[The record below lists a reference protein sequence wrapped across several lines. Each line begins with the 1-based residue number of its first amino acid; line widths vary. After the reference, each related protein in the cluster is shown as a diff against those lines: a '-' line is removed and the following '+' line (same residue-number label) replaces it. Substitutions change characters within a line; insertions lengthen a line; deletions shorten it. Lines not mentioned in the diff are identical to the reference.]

1 MHAYIHINRNSEI
14 SWPLSDSTYT
24 PDSMCIAPFRSS
36 SLSFFSSL
44 SFCLCASST
53 HAVMGHDNTG
63 RVHKKPEA
71 IGENVAKLGKGIL
84 MKFDLFHW
92 LYMMSCWCCVDSLTT
107 WREGT
112 KREWLE
118 RGCLDRIQMIHMLHI
133 NAGKTQKCLKKSHT
147 P

>member
-1 MHAYIHINRNSEI
+1 MHAYIHKNRNSEI
-14 SWPLSDSTYT
+14 NWPLSDSTYT
-24 PDSMCIAPFRSS
+24 PDSMCIASFRSF

-44 SFCLCASST
+44 SLCLCASFT

-71 IGENVAKLGKGIL
+71 IGENVANRERDSNEIWSVSLALHDVLLVLCGLADDLKGV
-84 MKFDLFHW
+84 K
-92 LYMMSCWCCVDSLTT
+92 
-107 WREGT
+107 

-118 RGCLDRIQMIHMLHI
+118 RGCLDRIQMIHMLHM
-133 NAGKTQKCLKKSHT
+133 NAGKTQKSDT